1 MSTDVCTNVFY
12 SDTASPVITTDDI
25 KPELTVNVPFSLPYV
40 HATTVAM
47 MASGERKRKQ
57 EDDAVEGASSSSSE
71 SSESSSSHKKR
82 KRKHQHSREGKSRKN
97 SKRSLHSRDEPGP
110 RSTDAKPRSKKQ
122 RREER
127 SASSASSDSSSDR
140 RQKKE
145 KRRHK
150 EKEKKRAKRKKNR
163 RATVEVDDDKPYF
176 GKYGILR
183 ASDFHKK
190 SRSFTVWLEEVKS
203 ISDAPKYEL
212 QNYFKE
218 YMEDFNTA

>member
-110 RSTDAKPRSKKQ
+110 RSTDAKPRSKQ
-122 RREER
+122 T
-127 SASSASSDSSSDR
+127 SVQQLSDR
-140 RQKKE
+140 HFVVRVHALPADGEANEAIQIALADFFKISRSSVRLLKG
-145 KRRHK
+145 HK
-150 EKEKKRAKRKKNR
+150 GKRKIF
-163 RATVEVDDDKPYF
+163 EID
-176 GKYGILR
+176 G
-183 ASDFHKK
+183 
-190 SRSFTVWLEEVKS
+190 
-203 ISDAPKYEL
+203 
-212 QNYFKE
+212 
-218 YMEDFNTA
+218 